1 MSEWI
6 RCRIFDERSKQQEEL
21 KALKGLLAP
30 PFTIVV
36 VQEEHDRARGPL
48 TKGCHAKGA
57 STKGGFEHAQ
67 QSPKS
72 HSSQL
77 ATHLLS

>member
-6 RCRIFDERSKQQEEL
+6 RSRIFDERSKQQEEL
-21 KALKGLLAP
+21 KALQGLLAP

-36 VQEEHDRARGPL
+36 VQEDDRARGPL

-57 STKGGFEHAQ
+57 STKRHFERAQ

-72 HSSQL
+72 HSLQL
-77 ATHLLS
+77 ATHLPS